1 MYKILIVED
10 EEITLDISRNYLKK
24 MGHDVKTAYNS
35 KAAKELLEVFEP
47 DCVVLDI
54 LLPDGSG
61 LALCEH
67 IKKKYDCPVI
77 FVSALSEEEDRVKGF
92 VSGGDDYMVKPF
104 SPIELYYRINA
115 RIKHGLIKGKQLE
128 LMRFE
133 DMEIDISRKEC
144 RVGGQK
150 LELTK
155 KEFEILLLLARQR
168 ERTFTLEDIYT
179 AIWGIDDVK
188 DTRTVQTHV
197 SNLRESLS
205 RRLEEKN
212 TYPRFGEPAINSE
225 RKRSLIIK
233 ASFTLLICI

>member
-1 MYKILIVED
+1 LYKILIVED

-77 FVSALSEEEDRVKGF
+77 FVSALSAEEDRVNGF
-92 VSGGDDYMVKPF
+92 MTGGDDYMVKPF
-104 SPIELYYRINA
+104 SPVELYYRINA
-115 RIKHGLIKGKQLE
+115 RIKHGLIKGRQHE
-128 LMRFE
+128 VMRFQ
-133 DMEIDISRKEC
+133 DMEIDISGKEC
-144 RVGGQK
+144 RLKGQK
-150 LELTK
+150 LDLTR
-155 KEFEILLLLARQR
+155 KEFEILMLLGKQNDRV
-168 ERTFTLEDIYT
+168 FTLEDIYT
-179 AIWGIDDVK
+179 AIWGIDDDK

-197 SNLRESLS
+197 SNLR
-205 RRLEEKN
+205 KKI
-212 TYPRFGEPAINSE
+212 A
-225 RKRSLIIK
+225 K
-233 ASFTLLICI
+233 ATGSKEYISTIWGTGYKFDA